1 MQFPSDVSDQ
11 DLGQSASEGNSPGT
25 PSHMTYSIH
34 LFRLS
39 RINSEIKYV
48 MHSICRDAP
57 TYAYPPVTNI
67 HEWQGEMIGR
77 LQTWLTDIPQVAGM
91 ESIAQICE
99 TKYHEMMILL
109 LRPSPGI
116 PEPAEELL
124 SLCFQHAVDLLR
136 GFGELYR
143 HETLL
148 YSRLIVHSI
157 FLGTIIM
164 LHCLCRLPQISS
176 RVQIDDVVA
185 DTCISLNVLSSIG
198 EYWTEAKR
206 ARDCIQE
213 LSNAII
219 QRLIRNRGLETSAS
233 AGKQDTTPT
242 QASGRNT
249 RDENVNEMLEAV
261 DTAYSAVDLAPA
273 VSSLDGC
280 DFSLDATSWLDDSTS
295 GGFMDF
301 AGVPDF
307 DSLMWQVFNNT

>member
-1 MQFPSDVSDQ
+1 
-11 DLGQSASEGNSPGT
+11 
-25 PSHMTYSIH
+25 
-34 LFRLS
+34 
-39 RINSEIKYV
+39 

-77 LQTWLTDIPQVAGM
+77 LQTWLSDIPRVLGM
-91 ESIAQICE
+91 ESIAKICE

-109 LRPSPGI
+109 LRPNPGI
-116 PEPAEELL
+116 PEPSEDLL
-124 SLCFQHAVDLLR
+124 SLCFQHAVDLVR
-136 GFGELYR
+136 GLGELYR
-143 HETLL
+143 QEALL

-157 FLGTIIM
+157 FLSTIIM
-164 LHCLCRLPQISS
+164 LHCLCRVPQISS
-176 RVQIDDVVA
+176 RVQIDDLVA
-185 DTCISLNVLSSIG
+185 DTCISLNILSSIG

-213 LSNAII
+213 LSNAVI

-233 AGKQDTTPT
+233 AREQDTDIAPT
-242 QASGRNT
+242 SARNT
-249 RDENVNEMLEAV
+249 RDQNINDTLEAV
-261 DTAYSAVDLAPA
+261 DTVDSAVDLAPA
-273 VSSLDGC
+273 MSSLDGY
-280 DFSLDATSWLDDSTS
+280 DYNPDSTSWLDDSTS

>member
-1 MQFPSDVSDQ
+1 
-11 DLGQSASEGNSPGT
+11 
-25 PSHMTYSIH
+25 
-34 LFRLS
+34 
-39 RINSEIKYV
+39 

-77 LQTWLTDIPQVAGM
+77 LQAWLSDIPQVPGM
-91 ESIAQICE
+91 ESIAKICE

-109 LRPSPGI
+109 LRPNPGI
-116 PEPAEELL
+116 PEPSEELL

-143 HETLL
+143 QEALL

-164 LHCLCRLPQISS
+164 LHCLCRLPQLSS

-185 DTCISLNVLSSIG
+185 DTCISLNILSSIG

-213 LSNAII
+213 LSNAIV
-219 QRLIRNRGLETSAS
+219 QCLIRNRGLEAS
-233 AGKQDTTPT
+233 ANARKQDTASIPM
-242 QASGRNT
+242 SGRKT
-249 RDENVNEMLEAV
+249 RNQDANDTLEALDTV
-261 DTAYSAVDLAPA
+261 DSAIDLAPA
-273 VSSLDGC
+273 MSSLDGY
-280 DFSLDATSWLDDSTS
+280 DFSIDSTSWLDDSTS

-307 DSLMWQVFNNT
+307 DSLMWKVFNDT